1 MNATEKSLY
10 GGHISKLIFNDNT
23 ALDILSNDIV
33 VFVGPNNAGKSQSL
47 RDIYELCN
55 KKISP
60 VVISDIMI
68 EKNTS
73 SIDELLD
80 DISFVQNNGD
90 HKTYQGLNYSF
101 NTYNIN
107 QYPHVA
113 YYGDLRNLFISYL
126 NTESRLSICQ
136 SPQIINRN
144 QPKQHPIHYVAFN
157 QAYRIKISKYFK
169 KAFGK
174 DLIPNTQ
181 FGSQLPLCIGEPI
194 KFDNDNFDDEQTRLE
209 AYSNLLEKYP
219 QIQNQGDGIKSFT
232 GILLNLIIEYYR
244 TFLID
249 EPESFLHP
257 PQARIM
263 GHTIGELLSNE
274 QQAFISTHSPEILMG
289 LLEVCPER
297 IKIVRITRE
306 DDSNHFSILN
316 NDEFNVLWKDPLLR
330 HSEIM
335 TSIFHKNVV
344 LCESDSDCRLYSIIH
359 SFLKEEE
366 ESYSET
372 LFVHCGGKQR
382 MGKIITALK
391 SLNIPVWIVPDIDV
405 LNNSSIFKN
414 LIECTGG
421 NWNDFSSDLNIL
433 SANLTTNK
441 SFVNRTT
448 FKQQMLDIIDCTED
462 KNLTN
467 VEIKDIKEL
476 LKTETKWTQLKEGGI
491 NSLPAGDGYQAFQS
505 IYSKLK
511 TLNIFIVPV
520 GELECF
526 IKDVGGHGPE
536 WVNKVLEQ
544 FPDFKNQVYDKLKE
558 FIKSWNL

>member
-1 MNATEKSLY
+1 MSIDEKTLF
-10 GGHISKLIFNDNT
+10 GGHVSKLIFNDNT
-23 ALDILSNDIV
+23 VLNISCNDIV
-33 VFVGPNNAGKSQSL
+33 VFVGPNNAGKSQAL
-47 RDIYELCN
+47 RDINELCN

-60 VVISDIMI
+60 IVISDLII
-68 EKNTS
+68 TKTLS
-73 SIDELLD
+73 PIDALLD
-80 DISFVQNNGD
+80 NISYIHNNGD
-90 HKTYQGLNYSF
+90 HKTYQGFNYNCNS
-101 NTYNIN
+101 YNIA
-107 QYPHVA
+107 QYSQTPYH
-113 YYGDLRNLFISYL
+113 GDLRNLFVSYL
-126 NTESRLSICQ
+126 NTESRLSICYP
-136 SPQIINRN
+136 PQIINKN
-144 QPKQHPIHYVAFN
+144 QPKEHPIHYVAYN
-157 QAYRIKISKYFK
+157 TLYRQKISKYFK

-181 FGSQLPLCIGEPI
+181 FGSQLPLCIGVPI
-194 KFDNDNFDDEQTRLE
+194 KFPNNDFEDEQLRLE
-209 AYSNLLEKYP
+209 AYSESLEKYP

-263 GHTIGELLSNE
+263 GHTLGELLSNK

-297 IKIVRITRE
+297 IKIVRITR
-306 DDSNHFSILN
+306 DDNSNHFSILN

-382 MGKIITALK
+382 MGKIVTALK
-391 SLNIPVWIVPDIDV
+391 SLNIPVWIIPDIDV

-414 LIECTGG
+414 LIECADG
-421 NWNDFSSDLNIL
+421 NWNDFSSDLSIL
-433 SANLTTNK
+433 SANLTTNR
-441 SFVNRTT
+441 SFIKRTS
-448 FKQQMLDIIDCTED
+448 FKQQLLDIIDSSENI
-462 KNLTN
+462 NLANT
-467 VEIKDIKEL
+467 EIKDIKEL
-476 LKTETKWTQLKEGGI
+476 LKTETKWSQLKEGGI
-491 NSLPAGDGYQAFQS
+491 NSLPAGDGCKSFQS
-505 IYSKLK
+505 IDTNAKKLK
-511 TLNIFIVPV
+511 IFIVPV

-526 IKDVGGHGPE
+526 IKEVGGHGPE

-544 FPDFKNQVYDKLKE
+544 YPDLKNPIYNKIKD
-558 FIKSWNL
+558 FISLWDL